1 MKETDMTILISKSI
15 AVVPVEQAKTAVETG
30 VGEVSS
36 ALQTA
41 FQPVINLLPSVVA
54 MIAVLVIG
62 YVVARLLARAANAVG
77 QRIGLDGAAER
88 SGLSASMTKVGI
100 ERGLSAIVSQ
110 LVFWMLMCVFV
121 VAAFNLLNLPSL
133 SAATQKLVD
142 YIPKLL
148 AATTVVLI
156 GLLIASF
163 LRGVI
168 ATAADRIGIS
178 YADRLASGAYYILAM
193 MTFIAAFD
201 QLEIQFAL
209 LNQLILIAFGALA
222 LGVGLSVGLGG
233 RDVAGGIMSGYYV
246 RQRMQSGDTVSVS
259 GIEGVVREVGPVATV
274 IETTTNGMSH
284 RHTVPNSKMLNEAVR

>member
-1 MKETDMTILISKSI
+1 MTLLFSTTL
-15 AVVPVEQAKTAVETG
+15 AVAPVDQATTAVEAS

-36 ALQTA
+36 ALQSA

-54 MIAVLVIG
+54 MFAVLAVG
-62 YVVARLLARAANAVG
+62 YIAARLVARGADALAK
-77 QRIGLDGAAER
+77 RIGLDGAAER
-88 SGLSASMTKVGI
+88 SGLSASMKKVGI
-100 ERGLSAIVSQ
+100 ERGLSAIVAQ
-110 LVFWMLMCVFV
+110 LVFWLLMCVFV

-142 YIPKLL
+142 YIPKLM

-178 YADRLASGAYYILAM
+178 YADRLASGAYYILAL

-246 RQRMQSGDTVSVS
+246 RQRMRSGDSVNVA

-274 IETTTNGMSH
+274 IETTVDGLTQ

>member
-1 MKETDMTILISKSI
+1 MTLLLSTSL
-15 AVVPVEQAKTAVETG
+15 AVVPVDQAKTAVEAS
-30 VGEVSS
+30 VGELSS
-36 ALQTA
+36 ALQSA

-54 MIAVLVIG
+54 MFAVLAVG
-62 YVVARLLARAANAVG
+62 YIVARLVARGADALA

-88 SGLSASMTKVGI
+88 SGLSASMKKVGI
-100 ERGLSAIVSQ
+100 KRGLSAIVAQ
-110 LVFWMLMCVFV
+110 LVFWLLMCVFV

-142 YIPKLL
+142 YIPKLM

-178 YADRLASGAYYILAM
+178 YADRLASGAYYILAL

-222 LGVGLSVGLGG
+222 LGIGLSVGLGG

-246 RQRMQSGDTVSVS
+246 RQRMQSGDSVSVA

-274 IETTTNGMSH
+274 IETTVDGLTQ

>member
-36 ALQTA
+36 ALQAA

>member
-1 MKETDMTILISKSI
+1 MNILLSTTL
-15 AVVPVEQAKTAVETG
+15 AVAPVEQAKAAVETG
-30 VGEVSS
+30 VNELGT
-36 ALQTA
+36 ALRNA
-41 FQPVINLLPSVVA
+41 FQPVINLVPAVLA
-54 MIAVLVIG
+54 MVGVLVIG
-62 YVVARLLARAANAVG
+62 YIVARLLARGADALG
-77 QRIGLDGAAER
+77 QRIGLDGAADR
-88 SGLSASMTKVGI
+88 SGLAASMKKVGI
-100 ERGLSAIVSQ
+100 ERGLSAIVAQ
-110 LVFWMLMCVFV
+110 LVFWLLMCVFV

-178 YADRLASGAYYILAM
+178 YADRLASGAYYILSL
-193 MTFIAAFD
+193 MTFIAAFE

-209 LNQLILIAFGALA
+209 LNQLILIAFGAMA
-222 LGVGLSVGLGG
+222 LGIGLSVGLGG

-246 RQRMQSGDTVSVS
+246 RQRMQSGDSVSVA
-259 GIEGVVREVGPVATV
+259 GIEGVIREVGPVATV
-274 IETTTNGMSH
+274 IETTVDGLTQ
-284 RHTVPNSKMLNEAVR
+284 RHTVPNSKMLSEAVR

>member
-1 MKETDMTILISKSI
+1 MTILISKSI

-62 YVVARLLARAANAVG
+62 YVVARLLARGANAVG
-77 QRIGLDGAAER
+77 QRIGLDAAAER

>member
-1 MKETDMTILISKSI
+1 MSI
-15 AVVPVEQAKTAVETG
+15 QLSTSLAVVPVDQAKTAV
-30 VGEVSS
+30 GEVST
-36 ALQTA
+36 ALQNA

-54 MIAVLVIG
+54 MVAVLALG
-62 YVVARLLARAANAVG
+62 YIVARLIGRVTDALG
-77 QRIGLDGAAER
+77 KRIGLDGAAER
-88 SGLSASMTKVGI
+88 SGLSASMKKVGI
-100 ERGLSAIVSQ
+100 ERGLSAIVAQ

-178 YADRLASGAYYILAM
+178 YADRLASGAYYILAL

-246 RQRMQSGDTVSVS
+246 RQRMQSGDSVSVA
-259 GIEGVVREVGPVATV
+259 GIKGVIREVGPVATV
-274 IETTTNGMSH
+274 IETTTDGLTH
-284 RHTVPNSKMLNEAVR
+284 RHTVPNSTMLNEAVR

>member
-1 MKETDMTILISKSI
+1 MNILMSTTL
-15 AVVPVEQAKTAVETG
+15 AVAPVEQATTAVQTG
-30 VGEVSS
+30 VSELST
-36 ALQTA
+36 ALGNA
-41 FQPVINLLPSVVA
+41 FQPVINLVPSVLA
-54 MIAVLVIG
+54 MIGVLVIG
-62 YVVARLLARAANAVG
+62 YIVARLLARGTDALG

-88 SGLSASMTKVGI
+88 SGLAASMKKVGI
-100 ERGLSAIVSQ
+100 ERGLSAIVAQ
-110 LVFWMLMCVFV
+110 LVFWLLMCVFV

-168 ATAADRIGIS
+168 ATTADRIGIS
-178 YADRLASGAYYILAM
+178 YADRLASGAYYILSL
-193 MTFIAAFD
+193 MTFIAAFE

-209 LNQLILIAFGALA
+209 LNQLILIAFGAMA
-222 LGVGLSVGLGG
+222 LGIGLSVGLGG

-246 RQRMQSGDTVSVS
+246 RQRMQSGDSVSVS
-259 GIEGVVREVGPVATV
+259 GIDGVVREVGPVATV
-274 IETTTNGMSH
+274 IETTVDGLTQ
-284 RHTVPNSKMLNEAVR
+284 RHSVPNSKMLNEAVR

>member
-1 MKETDMTILISKSI
+1 MNILLSTTL
-15 AVVPVEQAKTAVETG
+15 AVAPVEQAKTVVQTG
-30 VGEVSS
+30 VNELGT
-36 ALQTA
+36 ALENA
-41 FQPVINLLPSVVA
+41 FQPVINLVPAVLA
-54 MIAVLVIG
+54 MVGVLVIG
-62 YVVARLLARAANAVG
+62 YIVARLLARGADALG

-88 SGLSASMTKVGI
+88 SGLATSMKKVGI
-100 ERGLSAIVSQ
+100 ERGLSAIVAQ
-110 LVFWMLMCVFV
+110 LVFWLLMCVFV

-142 YIPKLL
+142 YIPKLM

-178 YADRLASGAYYILAM
+178 YADRLASGAYYILSL
-193 MTFIAAFD
+193 MTFIAAFE

-209 LNQLILIAFGALA
+209 LNQLILIAFGAMA
-222 LGVGLSVGLGG
+222 LGIGLSVGLGG

-246 RQRMQSGDTVSVS
+246 RQRMQSGDSVSVA
-259 GIEGVVREVGPVATV
+259 GIDGVIREVGPVATV
-274 IETTTNGMSH
+274 IETTVDGLTQ
-284 RHTVPNSKMLNEAVR
+284 RHSVPNSTMLNEAVR

>member
-1 MKETDMTILISKSI
+1 MTLLLSTSL
-15 AVVPVEQAKTAVETG
+15 AVVPVDQAKTAVEAS

-36 ALQTA
+36 ALHSA
-41 FQPVINLLPSVVA
+41 FEPVINLLPSVVA
-54 MIAVLVIG
+54 MFAVLAVG
-62 YVVARLLARAANAVG
+62 YIVARLLARGADALG
-77 QRIGLDGAAER
+77 QRIGLDGAAQR
-88 SGLSASMTKVGI
+88 SGLSDSMKKVGI
-100 ERGLSAIVSQ
+100 KRGLSAIVAQ
-110 LVFWMLMCVFV
+110 LVFWLLMCVFV

-142 YIPKLL
+142 YIPKLM

-178 YADRLASGAYYILAM
+178 YADRLASGAYYILAL

-222 LGVGLSVGLGG
+222 LGIGLSVGLGG

-246 RQRMQSGDTVSVS
+246 RQRMRSGDSVNVA

-274 IETTTNGMSH
+274 IETTVDGLTQ

>member
-1 MKETDMTILISKSI
+1 MSTLLSTSL
-15 AVVPVEQAKTAVETG
+15 AVVPVDEAKTAVEAG
-30 VGEVSS
+30 VGELGS
-36 ALQTA
+36 ALQSA
-41 FQPVINLLPSVVA
+41 FQPVINLLPSVLA
-54 MIAVLVIG
+54 MVAVLVVG
-62 YVVARLLARAANAVG
+62 YIVARLLARGADALG

-88 SGLSASMTKVGI
+88 SGLSTSMKKVGI
-100 ERGLSAIVSQ
+100 ERGLSAIVGQ

-121 VAAFNLLNLPSL
+121 TAAFNLLNLPSL

-168 ATAADRIGIS
+168 ATAADRVGIS
-178 YADRLASGAYYILAM
+178 YADRLASGAYYILAL

-209 LNQLILIAFGALA
+209 LNQLILIGVGALA
-222 LGVGLSVGLGG
+222 LGVGLSIGLGG

-246 RQRMQSGDTVSVS
+246 RQRMQAGDSVSVA

-274 IETTTNGMSH
+274 IETTTNGLTH
-284 RHTVPNSKMLNEAVR
+284 RRTVPNSTMLNEAVR

>member
-1 MKETDMTILISKSI
+1 MNILLSTTL
-15 AVVPVEQAKTAVETG
+15 AVAPVEQATTVVQTG
-30 VGEVSS
+30 VSELGT
-36 ALQTA
+36 ALRNA
-41 FQPVINLLPSVVA
+41 FQPVINLVPSVLA
-54 MIAVLVIG
+54 MVGVLVIG
-62 YVVARLLARAANAVG
+62 YIVARLLSRGADALG

-88 SGLSASMTKVGI
+88 SGLAASMKKVGI
-100 ERGLSAIVSQ
+100 ERGLSAIVAQ
-110 LVFWMLMCVFV
+110 LVFWLLMCVFV

-178 YADRLASGAYYILAM
+178 YADRLASGAYYILSL
-193 MTFIAAFD
+193 MTFIAAFE

-209 LNQLILIAFGALA
+209 LNQLILIAFGAMA
-222 LGVGLSVGLGG
+222 LGIGLSVGLGG

-246 RQRMQSGDTVSVS
+246 RQRMQSGDSVSVA
-259 GIEGVVREVGPVATV
+259 GIDGVIREVGPVATV
-274 IETTTNGMSH
+274 IETTVDGLTQ
-284 RHTVPNSKMLNEAVR
+284 RHSVPNSTMLNEAVR

>member
-1 MKETDMTILISKSI
+1 MTILLSTTL
-15 AVVPVEQAKTAVETG
+15 ALAPVDTAKTAVTEG

-36 ALQTA
+36 ALQSA
-41 FQPVINLLPSVVA
+41 FQPVIDLLPSVVA
-54 MIAVLVIG
+54 MIAVLVVG
-62 YVVARLLARAANAVG
+62 FVVARLLARGVDAVG
-77 QRIGLDGAAER
+77 QRIGLDAAAER
-88 SGLSASMTKVGI
+88 SGLATSMKKVGI
-100 ERGLSAIVSQ
+100 ERGLSAIVAQ
-110 LVFWMLMCVFV
+110 LVFWLLMCVFL

-142 YIPKLL
+142 YIPSLL

-168 ATAADRIGIS
+168 ATAADRIGIT

-201 QLEIQFAL
+201 QLAIQFEL
-209 LNQLILIAFGALA
+209 LNQLILISFGALA

-246 RQRMQSGDTVSVS
+246 RQRMQAGDTVDVA
-259 GIEGVVREVGPVATV
+259 GIQGIVREVGPVATV
-274 IETTTNGMSH
+274 IETTNDGLTH
-284 RHTVPNSKMLNEAVR
+284 RHTVPNAKMLSEAVR

>member
-1 MKETDMTILISKSI
+1 MTLLLSTSL
-15 AVVPVEQAKTAVETG
+15 AVVPVDQAKTAVEAS
-30 VGEVSS
+30 VGELSS
-36 ALQTA
+36 ALQSA

-54 MIAVLVIG
+54 MFAVLAVG
-62 YVVARLLARAANAVG
+62 YVVARLLGRAADALG

-88 SGLSASMTKVGI
+88 SGLSESMKKVGI
-100 ERGLSAIVSQ
+100 ERGLSAIVAQ
-110 LVFWMLMCVFV
+110 LVFWLLMCVFV

-142 YIPKLL
+142 YIPKLM

-178 YADRLASGAYYILAM
+178 YADRLASGAYYILAL

-246 RQRMQSGDTVSVS
+246 RQRMQSGDSVKVA
-259 GIEGVVREVGPVATV
+259 GIDGVVREVGPVATV
-274 IETTTNGMSH
+274 IETTVNGLTQ

>member
-1 MKETDMTILISKSI
+1 MNILLSTTL
-15 AVVPVEQAKTAVETG
+15 AVAPVDQAKTAVETG
-30 VGEVSS
+30 VSRVGT
-36 ALQTA
+36 ALENA
-41 FQPVINLLPSVVA
+41 FQPVINLVPSVLA
-54 MIAVLVIG
+54 MVGVLVIG
-62 YVVARLLARAANAVG
+62 YIVARLLSRGADALG

-88 SGLSASMTKVGI
+88 SGLAASMKKVGI
-100 ERGLSAIVSQ
+100 ERGLSAIVAQ
-110 LVFWMLMCVFV
+110 LVFWLLMCVFV

-178 YADRLASGAYYILAM
+178 YADRLASGAYYILSL
-193 MTFIAAFD
+193 MTFIAAFE

-209 LNQLILIAFGALA
+209 LNQLILIAFGAMA
-222 LGVGLSVGLGG
+222 LGIGLSVGLGG

-246 RQRMQSGDTVSVS
+246 RQRMQSGDSVSVA
-259 GIEGVVREVGPVATV
+259 GIDGVVREVGPVATV
-274 IETTTNGMSH
+274 IETTVDGLTQ
-284 RHTVPNSKMLNEAVR
+284 RHSVPNSTMLNEAVR

>member
-1 MKETDMTILISKSI
+1 MTILISKSI

-54 MIAVLVIG
+54 MIAVLAIG

>member
-1 MKETDMTILISKSI
+1 MTILISKSI

-36 ALQTA
+36 ALQAA

-62 YVVARLLARAANAVG
+62 YVVARLLARGANAVG
-77 QRIGLDGAAER
+77 QRIGLDAAAER

>member
-1 MKETDMTILISKSI
+1 MTLLLSTSL
-15 AVVPVEQAKTAVETG
+15 AVVPVDQAKTAVEAS

-36 ALQTA
+36 ALQSA

-54 MIAVLVIG
+54 MFAVLAVG
-62 YVVARLLARAANAVG
+62 YIVARLVARGADALA

-88 SGLSASMTKVGI
+88 SGLSDSMKKVGI
-100 ERGLSAIVSQ
+100 KRGLSAIVAQ
-110 LVFWMLMCVFV
+110 LVFWLLMCVFV

-142 YIPKLL
+142 YIPKLM

-178 YADRLASGAYYILAM
+178 YADRLASGAYYILAL

-222 LGVGLSVGLGG
+222 LGIGLSVGLGG

-246 RQRMQSGDTVSVS
+246 RQRMQSGDSVSVA

-274 IETTTNGMSH
+274 IETTVNGLTQ

>member
-1 MKETDMTILISKSI
+1 MNILLSTTL
-15 AVVPVEQAKTAVETG
+15 AVAPVEQAKTVVQTG
-30 VGEVSS
+30 VNELGT
-36 ALQTA
+36 ALGNA
-41 FQPVINLLPSVVA
+41 FQPVINLVPAVLA
-54 MIAVLVIG
+54 MVGVLVIG
-62 YVVARLLARAANAVG
+62 YIVARLLARGADALG

-88 SGLSASMTKVGI
+88 SGLATSMKKVGI
-100 ERGLSAIVSQ
+100 ERGLSAIVAQ
-110 LVFWMLMCVFV
+110 LVFWLLMCVFV

-178 YADRLASGAYYILAM
+178 YADRLASGAYYILSL
-193 MTFIAAFD
+193 MTFIAAFE

-209 LNQLILIAFGALA
+209 LNQLILIAFGAMA
-222 LGVGLSVGLGG
+222 LGIGLSVGLGG

-246 RQRMQSGDTVSVS
+246 RQRMQSGDSVSVA
-259 GIEGVVREVGPVATV
+259 GIDGVIREVGPVATV
-274 IETTTNGMSH
+274 IETTVDGLTQ
-284 RHTVPNSKMLNEAVR
+284 RHSVPNSTMLNEAVR

>member
-1 MKETDMTILISKSI
+1 MSI
-15 AVVPVEQAKTAVETG
+15 QLSTSLAVVPVDQAKTAV
-30 VGEVSS
+30 GEVST
-36 ALQTA
+36 ALQNA

-54 MIAVLVIG
+54 MVAVLALG
-62 YVVARLLARAANAVG
+62 YIVARLIGRVTDALG
-77 QRIGLDGAAER
+77 KRIGLDGAAER
-88 SGLSASMTKVGI
+88 SGLAASMKKVGI
-100 ERGLSAIVSQ
+100 ERGLSSIVAQ

-178 YADRLASGAYYILAM
+178 YADRLASGAYYILAL

-246 RQRMQSGDTVSVS
+246 RQRMQSGDPVSVA
-259 GIEGVVREVGPVATV
+259 GIKGVVREVGPVATV
-274 IETTTNGMSH
+274 IETTTDGLTH
-284 RHTVPNSKMLNEAVR
+284 RHTVPNSTMLNEAVR

>member
-1 MKETDMTILISKSI
+1 SKSI

-77 QRIGLDGAAER
+77 QRIGLDAAAER

>member
-1 MKETDMTILISKSI
+1 MNILLSTTL
-15 AVVPVEQAKTAVETG
+15 AVAPVDQAKTAVETG
-30 VGEVSS
+30 VSRVGT
-36 ALQTA
+36 ALENA
-41 FQPVINLLPSVVA
+41 FQPVINLVPSVLA
-54 MIAVLVIG
+54 MVGVLVIG
-62 YVVARLLARAANAVG
+62 YIVARLLSRGADALG

-88 SGLSASMTKVGI
+88 SGLAASMKKVGI
-100 ERGLSAIVSQ
+100 ERGLSAIVAQ
-110 LVFWMLMCVFV
+110 LVFWLLMCVFV

-178 YADRLASGAYYILAM
+178 YADRLASGAYYILSL
-193 MTFIAAFD
+193 MTFIAAFE

-209 LNQLILIAFGALA
+209 LNQLILIAFGAMA
-222 LGVGLSVGLGG
+222 LGIGLSVGLGG

-246 RQRMQSGDTVSVS
+246 RQRMQSGDSVSVAD
-259 GIEGVVREVGPVATV
+259 IKGVIREVGPVATV
-274 IETTTNGMSH
+274 IETTVDGLTQ
-284 RHTVPNSKMLNEAVR
+284 RHTVPNSKMLSEAVR

>member
-1 MKETDMTILISKSI
+1 MNILLSTTL
-15 AVVPVEQAKTAVETG
+15 AVAPVEQATTVVQTG
-30 VGEVSS
+30 VSELGT
-36 ALQTA
+36 ALRNA
-41 FQPVINLLPSVVA
+41 FQPVINLVPSVLA
-54 MIAVLVIG
+54 MVGVLVIG
-62 YVVARLLARAANAVG
+62 YIVARLLARGADALG

-88 SGLSASMTKVGI
+88 SGLAASMKKVGI
-100 ERGLSAIVSQ
+100 ERGLSAIVAQ
-110 LVFWMLMCVFV
+110 LVFWLLMCVFV

-142 YIPKLL
+142 YIPKLM

-178 YADRLASGAYYILAM
+178 YADRLASGAYYILSL
-193 MTFIAAFD
+193 MTFIAAFE

-209 LNQLILIAFGALA
+209 LNQLILIAFGAMA
-222 LGVGLSVGLGG
+222 LGIGLSVGLGG

-246 RQRMQSGDTVSVS
+246 RQRMQSGDSVSVA
-259 GIEGVVREVGPVATV
+259 GIDGVIREVGPVATV
-274 IETTTNGMSH
+274 IETTVDGLTQ
-284 RHTVPNSKMLNEAVR
+284 RHSVPNSTMLNEAVR

>member
-1 MKETDMTILISKSI
+1 MNILMSTTL
-15 AVVPVEQAKTAVETG
+15 AVAPVEQATTAVQTG
-30 VGEVSS
+30 VSELST
-36 ALQTA
+36 ALGNA
-41 FQPVINLLPSVVA
+41 FQPVINLVPSVLA
-54 MIAVLVIG
+54 MIGVLVIG
-62 YVVARLLARAANAVG
+62 YIVARLLARGTDALG

-88 SGLSASMTKVGI
+88 SGLAASMKKVGI
-100 ERGLSAIVSQ
+100 ERGLSAIVAQ
-110 LVFWMLMCVFV
+110 LVFWLLMCVFV

-168 ATAADRIGIS
+168 ATTADRIGIS
-178 YADRLASGAYYILAM
+178 YADRLASGAYYILSL
-193 MTFIAAFD
+193 MTFIAAFE

-209 LNQLILIAFGALA
+209 LNQLILIAFGAMA
-222 LGVGLSVGLGG
+222 LGIGLSVGLGG

-246 RQRMQSGDTVSVS
+246 RQRMQSGDSVSVS
-259 GIEGVVREVGPVATV
+259 GIDGVIREVGPVATV
-274 IETTTNGMSH
+274 IETTVDGLTQ
-284 RHTVPNSKMLNEAVR
+284 RHSVPNSKMLNEAVR

>member
-1 MKETDMTILISKSI
+1 MTILISKSI

-77 QRIGLDGAAER
+77 QRIGLDAAAER

>member
-1 MKETDMTILISKSI
+1 MSILLSTSLALAPVDEAKN
-15 AVVPVEQAKTAVETG
+15 AVEQG
-30 VGEVSS
+30 VGGLST
-36 ALQTA
+36 ALQEA

-54 MIAVLVIG
+54 MIGVLAIG
-62 YVVARLLARAANAVG
+62 YVVARLMARGADALG
-77 QRIGLDGAAER
+77 QRIGLDSAAER
-88 SGLSASMTKVGI
+88 SGLAASMKKVGI
-100 ERGLSAIVSQ
+100 ERGLSSVVAQ
-110 LVFWMLMCVFV
+110 LVFWLLMCVFV

-133 SAATQKLVD
+133 SAATQRLVD

-168 ATAADRIGIS
+168 ATAADRVGIS
-178 YADRLASGAYYILAM
+178 YADRLASGSYYILGL

-209 LNQLILIAFGALA
+209 LNQLILIGFGAVA

-246 RQRMQSGDTVSVS
+246 RQRMQSGDQVSVA
-259 GIEGVVREVGPVATV
+259 GIDGVVREVGPVATV
-274 IETTTNGMSH
+274 IETSENGLTH
-284 RHTVPNSKMLNEAVR
+284 RHTIPNARMLNEAVR

>member
-1 MKETDMTILISKSI
+1 MTILISKSI

>member
-1 MKETDMTILISKSI
+1 MTILISKSI

-88 SGLSASMTKVGI
+88 RGLSASMTKVGI

>member
-1 MKETDMTILISKSI
+1 MTLLFSTTL
-15 AVVPVEQAKTAVETG
+15 AVAPVDQATTAVEAS

-36 ALQTA
+36 ALQSA

-54 MIAVLVIG
+54 MFAVLAVG
-62 YVVARLLARAANAVG
+62 YIAARLVARGADALAK
-77 QRIGLDGAAER
+77 RIGLDGAAER
-88 SGLSASMTKVGI
+88 SGLSASMKKVGI
-100 ERGLSAIVSQ
+100 ERGLSAIVAQ
-110 LVFWMLMCVFV
+110 LVFWLLMCVFV

-133 SAATQKLVD
+133 TAATQKLVD
-142 YIPKLL
+142 YIPKLM

-178 YADRLASGAYYILAM
+178 YADRLASGAYYILAL

-246 RQRMQSGDTVSVS
+246 RQRMRSGDSVNVA

-274 IETTTNGMSH
+274 IETTVDGLTQ